1 MAGKGSSKD
10 DLDNLDIEIL
20 RLLQSNSRTP
30 FSDISRKLGVPET
43 TIRYRIKKLLEKRV
57 IRGFYTLVEPS
68 KVGFPFSIIIL
79 ADIDP
84 DRLNYIFD
92 ELRSIPEATHV
103 FKLTGK
109 YNIVAIFHVRS
120 MNQISEIDEKIR
132 SLEGIKSA
140 ETLLVTGLVHI
151 NPELPI

>member
-1 MAGKGSSKD
+1 MVSKESSKS

-20 RLLQSNSRTP
+20 RLLQSNSRIS
-30 FSDISRKLGVPET
+30 FSDISRKIGVPEA
-43 TIRYRIKKLLEKRV
+43 TIRYRVRKLLEKGV
-57 IRGFYTLVEPS
+57 IRGFYTLIEPS
-68 KVGFPFSIIIL
+68 KVGFPFSVIIL

-84 DRLNYIFD
+84 DRLDYVFNEIK
-92 ELRSIPEATHV
+92 SMPEAAHV

-132 SLEGIKSA
+132 SMEGVKSA